1 MLDFKIPQIEDK
13 TWVDKCFACAKS
25 LSSEYT
31 FGSVFVWKTP
41 YRTQIARFKDFF
53 ICRWGK
59 GEDISYS
66 LPIGCGDFKEA
77 VQEIIDDAKA
87 KSIKPRIY
95 GVTDEYRDMLSDC
108 FPGKFSFKYDD
119 GFNDYIYESVAL
131 AELSGKKYHGKRNHI
146 SNFKRTYPDWSYEEI
161 TEENI
166 PECIELHTNW
176 INNREDDD
184 PDFSLEFEAVLTG
197 FENYAALG
205 LKGGLIR
212 VGGKPVAYTF
222 GEARNNECFVTHF
235 EKAPS
240 DINGAYTIINQEFA
254 KRLLEDG
261 YKYINRE
268 EDLGLEGLRKAKQS
282 YHPAIWL
289 KKEVAIY
296 NE

>member
-13 TWVDKCFACAKS
+13 AWVDKCFACAKS
-25 LSSEYT
+25 MSSEYT

-41 YRTQIARFKDFF
+41 YRTKIARFKDFF
-53 ICRWGK
+53 ICRWGR
-59 GEDISYS
+59 GDDISYS

-77 VQEIIDDAKA
+77 LEAIIEDARENNV
-87 KSIKPRIY
+87 SLRIY
-95 GVTDEYRDMLSDC
+95 GVTDEYKDILCEC
-108 FPGKFSFKYDD
+108 FPDKFSFKYDE
-119 GFNDYIYESVAL
+119 GFNDYIYDAEAL

-146 SNFKRTYPDWSYEEI
+146 SNFKRTYPDWSYEDI
-161 TEENI
+161 TEDNI
-166 PECIELHTNW
+166 SDCIELHTNW
-176 INNREDDD
+176 INSREDDD

-197 FENYAALG
+197 FESYSALG
-205 LKGGLIR
+205 FKGGIIR
-212 VGGKPVAYTF
+212 VGGKPVAFTF
-222 GEARNNECFVTHF
+222 GEARNAECFVTHF
-235 EKAPS
+235 EKAPP

-254 KRLLEDG
+254 KRLVADG
-261 YKYINRE
+261 FKYINRE